1 MADRILFSKTGRARF
16 ISHLDLMR
24 TLQRAFFRAG
34 IQIKHTE
41 GYNPHPFVSIALP
54 LSVGYSSECEIME
67 FVLLDGA
74 TYEDLP
80 EKMNAVLP
88 EGISVQ
94 ACYPAENKLKELAY
108 LNCIVRLDYDSGIP
122 DGAETAWREML
133 GRDSLVVKKKSNKAK
148 LGYTETDIIPL
159 IRRWTLTAGEGNI
172 TLDLV
177 LSAQNPGLNPVVIR
191 DAFCA
196 EYPQFAPDFMTVHRK
211 AALDS
216 KEEPFR

>member
-54 LSVGYSSECEIME
+54 LSVGYSSQCEIME
-67 FVLLDGA
+67 FVLLGGA

-94 ACYPAENKLKELAY
+94 ACYPAKNKLKALAY
-108 LNCIVRLDYDSGIP
+108 LNCIVRLDHDNGVP
-122 DGAETAWREML
+122 DGAEAAWRDLL
-133 GRDSLVVKKKSNKAK
+133 GRESLVVKKKSNKAK

-159 IRRWTLTAGEGNI
+159 IRRWTLTAEETDI

-177 LSAQNPGLNPVVIR
+177 LSAQDPGLNPAVIR
-191 DAFCA
+191 DAFCQA
-196 EYPQFAPDFMTVHRK
+196 YPALAPDFMAVHRK
-211 AALDS
+211 AALDIN
-216 KEEPFR
+216 EGPFR